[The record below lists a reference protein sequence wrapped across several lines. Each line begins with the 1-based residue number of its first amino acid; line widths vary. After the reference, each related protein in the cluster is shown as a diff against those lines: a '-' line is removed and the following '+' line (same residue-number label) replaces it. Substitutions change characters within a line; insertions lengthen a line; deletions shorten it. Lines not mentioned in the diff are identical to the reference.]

1 SYNGYCQCLSQV
13 DFTWAGL
20 QRIFEDYLEKEY
32 FMTLAKVAAQRS
44 KDPNTQVGACIVNQE
59 KKIVGIGYNSMPNG
73 CDGQLTW
80 TGSEDGFDWP
90 DTKYPYVCHAELNAI
105 MNKNSADVKG
115 CTIYVTLLP
124 CNECAKLTIQAGIS
138 KVIYLSDKY
147 NDTAVMAASRRLLDT
162 AHIPYELKLNFDSI
176 NPSGMRNNAAA
187 ERDEEAEED

>member
-1 SYNGYCQCLSQV
+1 LSQV
-13 DFTWAGL
+13 DFTWA
-20 QRIFEDYLEKEY
+20 DYLEKEY

-124 CNECAKLTIQAGIS
+124 CNECAKLTIQAGRC
-138 KVIYLSDKY
+138 LSH
-147 NDTAVMAASRRLLDT
+147 THT
-162 AHIPYELKLNFDSI
+162 HTHAHTPSI
-176 NPSGMRNNAAA
+176 NSNINTDFGANCVPTCCKVVQDKECFFCSSFFISIFF
-187 ERDEEAEED
+187 